1 MRRLCDQSRS
11 QKEEALSLQLQRASV
26 RNAEEGMEQV
36 AGAGSRESK
45 QEVAEALNPPRPLLV
60 IYFFHR
66 LYFLKVI

>member
-1 MRRLCDQSRS
+1 MRRLCDQSSS

-45 QEVAEALNPPRPLLV
+45 QEVAEALSPPRPLLV
-60 IYFFHR
+60 IDFFHR